1 MDWKFFLQMMVT
13 FLVAALGW
21 VAAHW
26 FTSKRELENERRKII
41 VELLLGAYRKLEG
54 AMHREDGKT
63 PWNDIESA
71 FADIQ
76 LLGSHH
82 QATCAA
88 KLAEAMAAKQD
99 ASFDALLEDL
109 RSSLRSELSL
119 PPMSA
124 RAIHFRWVPHS
135 HNLSVKRD
143 GEKTRRPLP

>member
-1 MDWKFFLQMMVT
+1 MVT
-13 FLVAALGW
+13 FLFAALGW
-21 VAAHW
+21 GAAHW
-26 FTSKRELENERRKII
+26 FTSKRDLENERRKII

-54 AMHREDGKT
+54 SLHREDGKT

-88 KLAEAMAAKQD
+88 ELAKAMAAKQD

-109 RSSLRSELSL
+109 RSSLRSELNL
-119 PPMSA
+119 PPISA
-124 RAIHFRWVPHS
+124 KAIYFRWLPCS
-135 HNLSVKRD
+135 PNPTLKRD
-143 GEKTRRPLP
+143 AQKRAP